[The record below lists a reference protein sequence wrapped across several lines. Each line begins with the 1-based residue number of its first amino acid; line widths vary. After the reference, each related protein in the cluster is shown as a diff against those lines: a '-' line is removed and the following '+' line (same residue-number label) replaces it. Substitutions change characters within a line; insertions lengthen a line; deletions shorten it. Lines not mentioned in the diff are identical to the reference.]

1 MADNVGYTPG
11 SGATVAADE
20 IGGVLFQR
28 VKPVTGVDGTA
39 VDVSATNPMPM
50 AAYGELIE
58 AVEALRMT
66 VSALASHLQFM
77 DSARRAKVVFDTNSS
92 LNQVNQVTSVLGV
105 TTVSAVSSVKLQQF
119 PSLVLTLERSQYDLS
134 NDIKSNNGPLRSLWG
149 L

>member
-105 TTVSAVSSVKLQQF
+105 TTVNAVSSVTDIANIGNRPAYGAF
-119 PSLVLTLERSQYDLS
+119 VGMMNVPSSQIRQNIS
-134 NDIKSNNGPLRSLWG
+134 VT
-149 L
+149 

>member
-39 VDVSATNPMPM
+39 VDVSETNPMPM

-58 AVEALRMT
+58 AIEALRIAVTTLARNTPVPDSASRVRVAVETLPTLST
-66 VSALASHLQFM
+66 VSTVST
-77 DSARRAKVVFDTNSS
+77 VSS
-92 LNQVNQVTSVLGV
+92 I
-105 TTVSAVSSVKLQQF
+105 TTVANVAEFGARPIGAIPAAITNGSFQQ
-119 PSLVLTLERSQYDLS
+119 
-134 NDIKSNNGPLRSLWG
+134 LRSNITVT
-149 L
+149 

>member
-77 DSARRAKVVFDTNSS
+77 DSGRRAKVIFDTNSS
-92 LNQVNQVTSVLGV
+92 LNQVNQVTTVLGV
-105 TTVSAVSSVKLQQF
+105 NTVSAVSSVTDIANIGNRPAYGAF
-119 PSLVLTLERSQYDLS
+119 VGMMNVPSSQIRQNIS
-134 NDIKSNNGPLRSLWG
+134 VT
-149 L
+149 